1 MALDD
6 TANRKRAAPAAG
18 SADAAVTPPR
28 NTQLGILA
36 VIGAGVA
43 MMSTDACLR
52 IAIPEIGLGEAIMGR
67 GVLTCLILSLIALA
81 QGVRWRHPGM
91 RSPAMGVRIAGE
103 VGAGMMFNAALQHMP
118 IANASAILQF
128 IPLVTTVAA
137 AWLFAERVGWQRW
150 LAAFAGFVG
159 VLLIL
164 KPGTAGFTW
173 WSLWAVAAMLCMSTR
188 DLATSR
194 IDPTTPTLPIG
205 AVSAAF
211 AALSSLILLPFGPWP
226 VPSLHAA
233 GMVLAAAVLMS
244 AGFVCLVVAM
254 RSAEMSA
261 LAPFRY
267 CTILWA
273 IILGIAVWGEVPDA
287 LAILGILIVVGAGL
301 ASFMRERRLA
311 RGRRTA

>member
-1 MALDD
+1 MVLDD
-6 TANRKRAAPAAG
+6 AATATSAQSPA
-18 SADAAVTPPR
+18 TRPR
-28 NTQLGILA
+28 NNQLGIFA
-36 VIGAGVA
+36 VIGAGMA

-52 IAIPEIGLGEAIMGR
+52 LAIPEIGLGEAIMGR
-67 GVLTCLILSLIALA
+67 GILTCLILSLIAII

-91 RSPAMGVRIAGE
+91 RSPALGVRIAGE
-103 VGAGMMFNAALQHMP
+103 VGAGMMFNAALKYMP
-118 IANASAILQF
+118 IANATAILQF

-150 LAAFAGFVG
+150 LAAFAGLIG

-164 KPGTAGFTW
+164 KPGTAGFAW
-173 WSLWAVAAMLCMSTR
+173 WSLWAVAAMLCMSIR

-211 AALSSLILLPFGPWP
+211 AGLSSLILLPLGPWP

-233 GMVLAAAVLMS
+233 SMVFAAAVLMS

-254 RSAEMSA
+254 RNAEMSA

-267 CTILWA
+267 FTILWA
-273 IILGIAVWGEVPDA
+273 ILLGLVIWGEIPD
-287 LAILGILIVVGAGL
+287 LWAILGILIVVGAGL
-301 ASFMRERRLA
+301 VSFMRERRLA
-311 RGRRTA
+311 RSRRPA

>member
-6 TANRKRAAPAAG
+6 TATAAAPQAA
-18 SADAAVTPPR
+18 AAARPR

-36 VIGAGVA
+36 VIGAGLA
-43 MMSTDACLR
+43 MISTDACLR
-52 IAIPEIGLGEAIMGR
+52 VAIPEIGLGEAIMGR
-67 GVLTCLILSLIALA
+67 GVLACLILSLIAVL

-91 RSPAMGVRIAGE
+91 RSRAMAVRIAGE
-103 VGAGMMFNAALQHMP
+103 VGAGMMFNAALTRMP

-150 LAAFAGFVG
+150 LAAFAGLIG
-159 VLLIL
+159 VFLIL

-173 WSLWAVAAMLCMSTR
+173 WSLWAVAAMLCMSIR

-211 AALSSLILLPFGPWP
+211 AGLSSLILLPFGPWP
-226 VPSLHAA
+226 VPSPHAA
-233 GMVLAAAVLMS
+233 GMVLAAAVLLS

-267 CTILWA
+267 CVILWA
-273 IILGIAVWGEVPDA
+273 IVIGIVVWGEVPD
-287 LAILGILIVVGAGL
+287 LWAILGIFIVVGAGL
-301 ASFMRERRLA
+301 ASFMRERRFA
-311 RGRRTA
+311 RSRRLV

>member
-6 TANRKRAAPAAG
+6 TAAVAPSQSAARA
-18 SADAAVTPPR
+18 R

-36 VIGAGVA
+36 MVGAGMA

-52 IAIPEIGLGEAIMGR
+52 IAIPEIGLGEALMGR
-67 GVLTCLILSLIALA
+67 GFLTCLILSTIAII

-91 RSPAMGVRIAGE
+91 RSRAMAVRIAGE
-103 VGAGMMFNAALQHMP
+103 VGAGMMFNAALQRMP

-150 LAAFAGFVG
+150 LAAFAGLVG
-159 VLLIL
+159 VFLIL

-173 WSLWAVAAMLCMSTR
+173 WSLWAVAAMLCMSIR

-211 AALSSLILLPFGPWP
+211 AGLSSFILLPFGPWP
-226 VPSLHAA
+226 VPSPHAA
-233 GMVLAAAVLMS
+233 AMVLAAAVLMS
-244 AGFVCLVVAM
+244 AGFICLVVAM

-273 IILGIAVWGEVPDA
+273 IILGIVVWGEVPDA
-287 LAILGILIVVGAGL
+287 LAVLGILIVVGAGL
-301 ASFMRERRLA
+301 ASFMRERRLIA
-311 RGRRTA
+311 RRRQSA